1 MEEKSLQELIE
12 LYCDESSIG
21 LRNAIITKSMPL
33 VRSIIGKIN
42 RPNMVL
48 SQYED
53 IESAALTG
61 LIQALDSY
69 DCSRDIQFNTFAY
82 YRIRG
87 SIIDYLRSIDQLP
100 RKQRKEYGEIQQ
112 VTERLGQEL
121 GREPT
126 DHEVASRMN
135 IPIDDYHKTLSNV
148 QQRHLLSLDAPVG
161 DEDSQSGYEK
171 EPNSDSELPDEKIE
185 QEEQKQLILSKIQ
198 GLKER
203 DRMILLLYFYED
215 MTMGEIAVL
224 MELTEARISQI
235 IGKLI
240 ITLRS
245 ELGGTKLNFF

>member
-100 RKQRKEYGEIQQ
+100 RKQRKDYGEIQQ
-112 VTERLGQEL
+112 VTERLSQEL

-126 DHEVASRMN
+126 DHEIASRMN
-135 IPIDDYHKTLSNV
+135 IHIDEYHKTLSNV

-171 EPNSDSELPDEKIE
+171 EANSDSELPDEKIE
-185 QEEQKQLILSKIQ
+185 QEEQKRLILSKIED
-198 GLKER
+198 LKER

-235 IGKLI
+235 IGQLI
-240 ITLRS
+240 IKLRS
-245 ELGGTKLNFF
+245 ELSGKKLNFS